1 MRPPPWGRDG
11 VGAANVKNRNF
22 DSSINIARP
31 LSRCGLRSAREGHF
45 EQTLGCLCF
54 IPLIYTCYI
63 HLSKQGI
70 CITVSILAN
79 DKKTGLTAG
88 NLLQE

>member
-22 DSSINIARP
+22 DSSINITRP
-31 LSRCGLRSAREGHF
+31 LSRCGLRPAREGLF
-45 EQTLGCLCF
+45 EQTLGFLCF
-54 IPLIYTCYI
+54 IPLSI
-63 HLSKQGI
+63 HLSEQGI
-70 CITVSILAN
+70 CITVSILVS